1 MAAADLVTLSQVK
14 SFLGEDTP
22 LVDVELQ
29 TLLTAASLKIGRHI
43 DPVKSTTYTDELYD
57 GSGKNWVALRHW
69 PLAAATGLS
78 PRVVELD
85 GVDITADC
93 KWEDTTGR
101 LYYSGAFTSGVQN
114 LSVTYTA
121 GYGATVP
128 EDLQAACLML
138 VKFYAKSDLLA
149 RSVFFEGGGG
159 MGAERAMPM
168 QVREILES
176 YPSYKR

>member
-1 MAAADLVTLSQVK
+1 MAAADLVTLQQVK
-14 SFLGEDTP
+14 SFLGEETA

-29 TLLTAASLKIGRHI
+29 TLLSAASRMIRRHI
-43 DPVKSTTYTDELYD
+43 DPIEDTVYAAELYD
-57 GSGKNWVALRHW
+57 GSGKPWLVLRHW
-69 PLAAATGLS
+69 PLAAASEADPRLVGLG
-78 PRVVELD
+78 

-93 KWEDTTGR
+93 KWEDATGR
-101 LYYSGAFTSGVQN
+101 LYYPGGFPPGVQN
-114 LSVTYTA
+114 VSVTYAA

-149 RSVFFEGGGG
+149 RSIFFEGGGG

>member
-1 MAAADLVTLSQVK
+1 VPAADLVSLSQVK
-14 SFLGEDTP
+14 SFLGEDTA

-29 TLLTAASLKIGRHI
+29 TLLSAASLKIRRHV
-43 DPVKSTTYTDELYD
+43 DPIEDTVYADELYD
-57 GSGKNWVALRHW
+57 GSGKLWVALRHW
-69 PLAAATGLS
+69 PLAAATVAA

-85 GVDITADC
+85 GQDISADC
-93 KWEDTTGR
+93 KWEDASGR
-101 LYYSGAFTSGVQN
+101 LYYAGAFTAGVQN
-114 LSVTYTA
+114 VSVTYAA
-121 GYGATVP
+121 GYGAIVP

-149 RSVFFEGGGG
+149 RSIFFEGGGG

-176 YPSYKR
+176 YPSYRR

>member
-14 SFLGEDTP
+14 SFLGEDTA

-29 TLLTAASLKIGRHI
+29 TLLTAASLKIRRHVYPI
-43 DPVKSTTYTDELYD
+43 EDTVYAAELYD
-57 GSGKNWVALRHW
+57 GSGKCWVALRHW
-69 PLAAATGLS
+69 PLAAETES
-78 PRVVELD
+78 HPRVVELD
-85 GVDITADC
+85 DLDITADC
-93 KWEDTTGR
+93 KFEDRTGR
-101 LYYSGAFTSGVQN
+101 LYYSGGFPAGVQN
-114 LSVTYTA
+114 VSVTYAA

-149 RSVFFEGGGG
+149 RSIFFEGGGG

-168 QVREILES
+168 QVREILEG

>member
-1 MAAADLVTLSQVK
+1 MAADLVTLSQVK
-14 SFLGEDTP
+14 SFLGEDTA
-22 LVDVELQ
+22 LVDDELT
-29 TLLTAASLKIGRHI
+29 TLLRASSLLIRRHI
-43 DPVKSTTYTDELYD
+43 DPIESTVYSDELL
-57 GSGKNWVALRHW
+57 SGIGKQWLRLRHW
-69 PLAAATGLS
+69 PLAAATDEA

-85 GVDITADC
+85 GADITASC
-93 KWEDTTGR
+93 KFEDETG
-101 LYYSGAFTSGVQN
+101 LLHCSLGFPAGVQN
-114 LSVTYTA
+114 VSVTYAA

-168 QVREILES
+168 QVREILEG

>member
-1 MAAADLVTLSQVK
+1 MATDLVTLEQVK
-14 SFLGEDTP
+14 SFLGEETA

-29 TLLTAASLKIGRHI
+29 TLLTAASRQIRRRI
-43 DPVKSTTYTDELYD
+43 DPIESTIYTDELL
-57 GSGKNWVALRHW
+57 SGVGKQWLRLRHW
-69 PLAAATGLS
+69 PLVAATDEN
-78 PRVVELD
+78 PRVVELE
-85 GVDITADC
+85 GSDITADC
-93 KWEDTTGR
+93 KFEDETGL
-101 LYYSGAFTSGVQN
+101 LYCLYGFPVGVQN
-114 LSVTYTA
+114 LSVTYAA

-149 RSVFFEGGGG
+149 RSIFFEGGGG

-176 YPSYKR
+176 YPSCKR

>member
-1 MAAADLVTLSQVK
+1 MATDLVTLEQLK
-14 SFLGEDTP
+14 SFLGEETV

-29 TLLTAASLKIGRHI
+29 TLLTAASLKIRRHV
-43 DPVKSTTYTDELYD
+43 DPIETTVYTAELRD
-57 GSGKNWVALRHW
+57 GTGHKWLRLKHW
-69 PLAAATGLS
+69 PLAAATEED
-78 PRVVELD
+78 PREVKLNAI
-85 GVDITADC
+85 DITASC
-93 KWEDTTGR
+93 KFDDDTGMV
-101 LYYSGAFTSGVQN
+101 YYSNGFPSDVQN
-114 LSVTYTA
+114 VSVTYSA

-128 EDLQAACLML
+128 EDIQAACLML

-176 YPSYKR
+176 YPSYRR